1 MSEGEP
7 PDIELWRWEYTDL
20 SGQRQRTTYLLTEE
34 DARKRF
40 GSSAKRVPGSLER
53 RKPRGHPSSSQKKP

>member
-7 PDIELWRWEYTDL
+7 PYIELWLWEYTDL
-20 SGQRQRTTYLLTEE
+20 SGRRQRTTYLLTEE
-34 DARKRF
+34 DARQRF

-53 RKPRGHPSSSQKKP
+53 RPPRGNSGDRQKPE